1 MRVAEKG
8 QVAIPKGIRDQFG
21 IGAGS
26 EAVFEAVFEAV
37 DCRIVVRKLEGVTS
51 RGDQLA
57 ARLRGRGDIAMTTDE
72 IMSLTRGE

>member
-26 EAVFEAVFEAV
+26 EVVFEAV

-57 ARLRGRGDIAMTTDE
+57 ARLRGRGDLAMTTDE